1 MEANK
6 MTPFE
11 EYLVKLLQGHITL
24 NGEVVEVRR
33 QFNPQG
39 HLPCIT
45 LDLGIEDTT
54 DYYYHSFHEKERVY
68 FRRSSEIQINTWC
81 NNEEDRESINTQI
94 MNCFYDAIEHDYTY
108 CSNYSNGRCKT
119 VNGACPCVSPTG
131 SRDIKRK
138 CPQPERYEY
147 ESLQT
152 KYGLLVGTTMISP
165 PRYLDEEGEHPPILR
180 SVFTATTDYIEMV
193 REVGD
198 KNRGFEGVDVHVE

>member
-1 MEANK
+1 

-81 NNEEDRESINTQI
+81 NKEEDRESINTQI
-94 MNCFYDAIEHDYTY
+94 MSCFYDAIEHDYTY
-108 CSNYSNGRCKT
+108 CTQYTNGRCKT
-119 VNGACPCVSPTG
+119 QGKACPCVSPTS
-131 SRDIKRK
+131 SRAHKRK
-138 CPQPERYEY
+138 CPDPDLYKY

-152 KYGLLVGTTMISP
+152 RYGLLVGTTMLSP
-165 PRYLDEEGEHPPILR
+165 PRYMDEEGEHPPLLR
-180 SVFTATTDYIEMV
+180 SVFTATTDYVELV
-193 REVGD
+193 REVGKSNQGLESLD
-198 KNRGFEGVDVHVE
+198 IQLE

>member
-1 MEANK
+1 

-11 EYLVKLLQGHITL
+11 EYLVKLLQGRIL
-24 NGEVVEVRR
+24 IGGEVVEVRR

-54 DYYYHSFHEKERVY
+54 DYYYHSFKEQERVY

-94 MNCFYDAIEHDYTY
+94 MSCFYDAIEHDYTY
-108 CSNYSNGRCKT
+108 CTRYTNGRCKT
-119 VNGACPCVSPTG
+119 QGKACPCVSPTTG
-131 SRDIKRK
+131 RAHKRK
-138 CPQPERYEY
+138 CPNPDLYQY

-152 KYGLLVGTTMISP
+152 RYGLLVGTTMLSP
-165 PRYLDEEGEHPPILR
+165 PRYMDEEGEHPPLLR
-180 SVFTATTDYIEMV
+180 SVFTATTDYVELV
-193 REVGD
+193 RELGKSNQGLESLD
-198 KNRGFEGVDVHVE
+198 IQLE